1 MNIEGVSHSNIRT
14 VSRPGSSKDSGP
26 TIHAYAIQSY
36 QELGPAGVS
45 GPAGLYDP
53 FGKVAPTATNFAVS
67 APNGYEIYMPVRPGY
82 SSTNLAIAVSDP
94 AAEPFSSGQTKS
106 EVVDAARKTI
116 DAKLAKMAESG
127 EPFRPKTNEA
137 VDWYTLFGD
146 LDRRALNAIRTDESG
161 FFSSVEKE
169 IAQSIMTQQQS
180 LAMGLYHGPTRLA
193 GTFADMEDIDPS
205 DHMAVGKAGARWL
218 DQVSVEEKTTSSEW
232 MEQRAA
238 AQYLYENAVQ
248 QTGAKS
254 EDLSSGFKF
263 VDMLLQAYRELEQLG
278 EGHELNYLPA
288 YQKAWQMFV
297 DQVPTEQSTS
307 TTLFF

>member
-14 VSRPGSSKDSGP
+14 LSRPGSVKDSAP

-36 QELGPAGVS
+36 QDLGPVGTSEATGT
-45 GPAGLYDP
+45 YDSY
-53 FGKVAPTATNFAVS
+53 GKVTLTAAGFNVS
-67 APNGYEIYMPVRPGY
+67 APNGYEIYMPVRTGF
-82 SSTNLAIAVSDP
+82 SSTNLAIAVTDP
-94 AAEPFSSGQTKS
+94 TAEPFSSGKTKS
-106 EVVDAARKTI
+106 EIVDAARKAI
-116 DAKLAKMAESG
+116 DARFAKMAESG
-127 EPFRPKTNEA
+127 KPFRPKTNEA
-137 VDWYTLFGD
+137 VDWYTAFGD

-161 FFSSVEKE
+161 FFSSQEKE
-169 IAQSIMTQQQS
+169 IAQSIMSQQQS

-205 DHMAVGKAGARWL
+205 DHLVVGKAGALWL
-218 DQVSVEEKTTSSEW
+218 DRVSLEEKTTSPEW

-238 AQYLYENAVQ
+238 AQYLYENAAQ
-248 QTGAKS
+248 QAGVKS

-297 DQVPTEQSTS
+297 DQVPAEQSTS

>member
-1 MNIEGVSHSNIRT
+1 MNIEGISHSNIRT
-14 VSRPGSSKDSGP
+14 ISRTGTVKDSAP

-36 QELGPAGVS
+36 QDLGPASVS
-45 GPAGLYDP
+45 ETAGTYDT
-53 FGKVAPTATNFAVS
+53 FGKVTPTAASFAVA
-67 APNGYEIYMPVRPGY
+67 APNGYDIYMPVRPGY
-82 SSTNLAIAVSDP
+82 SSTNLALAVTDP
-94 AAEPFSSGQTKS
+94 SAEPFSSGKTKS
-106 EVVDAARKTI
+106 EVVYAARKAV
-116 DAKLAKMAESG
+116 DARHIRMAESG

-137 VDWYTLFGD
+137 VDWYTVFGD
-146 LDRRALNAIRTDESG
+146 LDRRALNAIQTDESS

-169 IAQSIMTQQQS
+169 IAHSIMSQQQS

-205 DHMAVGKAGARWL
+205 DHMAVGKAGALWL

-238 AQYLYENAVQ
+238 AQYLYES
-248 QTGAKS
+248 GAKQAGVKS
-254 EDLSSGFKF
+254 EDLSSGYKF

-278 EGHELNYLPA
+278 DGHELNYLPS
-288 YQKAWQMFV
+288 YQKAWQLFV
-297 DQVPTEQSTS
+297 DQVPAEQSTS